1 MPTKAV
7 PLEVIQ
13 AGYRTSLKG
22 IGTRIMQMR
31 RERQLSQVEL
41 AAKIDVGRGSIA
53 LWEAGNTIP
62 DLAALCFLAEK
73 LGVSVHWLCFGGHNP
88 DGDEEREELPIT
100 LVQLHPDKE
109 PTIAQVIHADK
120 KFINLARSDYVNL
133 LGTTVT
139 QDLANTRF
147 AKDDVIIYDS
157 AGKDPSVGGN
167 FIYKSGSR
175 LMIGEF
181 VPRIGDKITVKND
194 EASFDTTIAEIMPY
208 VVGRIVTHIHKS

>member
-22 IGTRIMQMR
+22 IGNRIMQMR
-31 RERQLSQVEL
+31 RERQMSQVEL

-53 LWEAGNTIP
+53 LWEAGHTIP
-62 DLAALCFLAEK
+62 DLAALCFLSEK
-73 LGVSVHWLCFGGHNP
+73 LGVSVYWLCFGGANP
-88 DGDEEREELPIT
+88 AVDDDREELPIT

-109 PTIAQVIHADK
+109 PSITKVIHADK
-120 KFINLARSDYVNL
+120 QFVNLARSDYVNL

-139 QDLANTRF
+139 QDLANSRF
-147 AKDDVIIYDS
+147 TKDDVVIYDS
-157 AGKDPSVGGN
+157 AGKDPAVGGD

-181 VPRIGDKITVKND
+181 VPRIGDRITVKHD
-194 EASFDTTIAEIMPY
+194 GASFDTTVSEIMPY